1 MTIKNPAAFG
11 SRDRKK
17 ATAGLKRA
25 SRSGVAGARKKAQN
39 AKKRQAQTGAETFQR
54 LQLLK
59 DSGKRLTKTQE
70 KALQRHEG
78 EFLASHGL
86 DKTSARKAAS
96 EHEKRQRI
104 ISRILG
110 PSGVAGAVKI
120 SRADGK
126 PFSAADV
133 AAWRKAG
140 WGIEAAGSVAG
151 RVGTASLPGTVVK
164 AEDWP
169 PYRNPEPLGPGG
181 LARGLVLVGQVDE
194 TLLLDLVADGYDV
207 APAPKRFREAAHK
220 NPTFSIGNF
229 RMTMDNKTA
238 RMTGGRAGDHE
249 LTRSGES
256 EGKWKARVLAHWRG
270 YVMNQQTEKNPSPA
284 PLQKKTYQAIVQA
297 AKKRQALR
305 VDELAERIKAP
316 LAAVADAIQR
326 LGSLG
331 LVHEAGRDL
340 FGPCYAPGAPARGL
354 FDNPAPGR
362 VALKKATAW
371 YQDERLVD
379 GVKTIRLP
387 HTVEAVEIGK
397 LISITYE
404 SDKYDGRKRLWKH
417 DVTGD
422 KTLHISADGKV
433 LVVLPGFQVTKQGI
447 KG

>member
-1 MTIKNPAAFG
+1 MGAQVTVKNPAAFG

-17 ATAGLKRA
+17 ATAGLKRS

-39 AKKRQAQTGAETFQR
+39 TKKRAAQTGAETYQR
-54 LQLLK
+54 LRLAK
-59 DSGKRLTKTQE
+59 DAGKRLTKTQE

-86 DKTSARKAAS
+86 DAASARKAAL
-96 EHEKRQRI
+96 EHEKRVKV

-110 PSGVAGAVKI
+110 PSGVAGAVKV
-120 SRADGK
+120 SRADGE
-126 PFSAADV
+126 PFKASDV

-151 RVGTASLPGTVVK
+151 RVGSGGLPGTVVRG
-164 AEDWP
+164 EDWP

-181 LARGLVLVGQVDE
+181 LARGLVLLGRVDE
-194 TLLLDLVADGYDV
+194 SLLLDLVADGYDV
-207 APAPKRFREAAHK
+207 APAPKRFRE
-220 NPTFSIGNF
+220 
-229 RMTMDNKTA
+229 
-238 RMTGGRAGDHE
+238 
-249 LTRSGES
+249 
-256 EGKWKARVLAHWRG
+256 
-270 YVMNQQTEKNPSPA
+270 VMKNPSPA
-284 PLQKKTYQAIVQA
+284 PIQKKAYQAIVQA

-316 LAAVADAIQR
+316 LAAVAEAIQR

-362 VALKKATAW
+362 TALKKAAAW

-387 HTVEAVEIGK
+387 QTVEAVEVGK

-404 SDKYDGRKRLWKH
+404 SDKYDGKKRLWKH

>member
-17 ATAGLKRA
+17 ATAGLKRS

-86 DKTSARKAAS
+86 DKPTARKAAL
-96 EHEKRQRI
+96 EHEKRKRV

-110 PSGVAGAVKI
+110 PSGVAGAVKV
-120 SRADGK
+120 SRADGE
-126 PFSAADV
+126 PFKASDV

-140 WGIEAAGSVAG
+140 WGIEAAGSVPG
-151 RVGTASLPGTVVK
+151 RVGSGGLPGTVVK

-181 LARGLVLVGQVDE
+181 LARGLVLVGRVDE
-194 TLLLDLVADGYDV
+194 TLLLDLVADGFDV
-207 APAPKRFREAAHK
+207 APAPKRFREALK
-220 NPTFSIGNF
+220 NPTTGKIISGPEWNKLIKEYGPGNVAQKEDGIWVRPF
-229 RMTMDNKTA
+229 N
-238 RMTGGRAGDHE
+238 E
-249 LTRSGES
+249 N
-256 EGKWKARVLAHWRG
+256 RG
-270 YVMNQQTEKNPSPA
+270 HYDLWQLHTPKPRKNPSPA
-284 PLQKKTYQAIVQA
+284 NLQKKTYQAIVQA

-326 LGSLG
+326 LGILG
-331 LVHEAGRDL
+331 MVHEAGRDL
-340 FGPCYAPGAPARGL
+340 FGPCYAPGVPSRGL
-354 FDNPAPGR
+354 FDNPTPGR
-362 VALKKATAW
+362 VALKKAAAW
-371 YQDERLVD
+371 YQDENLVD

-387 HTVEAVEIGK
+387 HTVEAVEVGK

-404 SDKYDGRKRLWKH
+404 SDKYDGKKRLWKH